1 MADNER
7 DWIDILA
14 KLLPGLSALL
24 AGILVP
30 LVIHVNGERSR
41 QNQLY
46 AEIVSKREAADSDL
60 RAKMFQSLITAF
72 YSDQGSNPHSQ
83 LSLLRLLALN
93 FHEFF
98 DLKPLFEDLRAK
110 LKNKED
116 CKHIQEFLKELAD
129 KQEAMLL
136 HGPGVQSFRILLDEG
151 LANGKTAPGN
161 NSPSYQGHRLA
172 IVATEIN
179 PKEEYVLMQVTDLP
193 DSNDKQVGTGADVR
207 FKLTYGSLPFIDNT
221 KLFDGTRF
229 AVTLDQINESAP
241 KSAVIKIIFFPES
254 YMSSRDRPYMDEMIN
269 QLHDN
274 IQRK

>member
-60 RAKMFQSLITAF
+60 RAKMFQNLITAF
-72 YSDQGSNPHSQ
+72 YGDQANEPRNK

-98 DLKPLFEDLRAK
+98 DLKPLFEDLQTNLNAEERKRFQA
-110 LKNKED
+110 
-116 CKHIQEFLKELAD
+116 FLKELAG

-136 HGPGVQSFRILLDEG
+136 HGPGVQFFRLHLGEG
-151 LANGKTAPGN
+151 MANGMTVPEN
-161 NSPSYQGHRLA
+161 NASYQGHRLG
-172 IVATEIN
+172 VTATEIN
-179 PKEEYVLMQVTDLP
+179 AKEEYVLMQVVDLP
-193 DSNDKQVGTGADVR
+193 DATEKRAGTLAEVR

-221 KLFDGTRF
+221 KLFGGTRF
-229 AVTLDQINESAP
+229 AVTLEQFNEGTP
-241 KSAVIKIIFFPES
+241 KTADIKIIFFPES
-254 YMSSRDRPYMDEMIN
+254 YMSSRDRPYMDELIN

>member
-1 MADNER
+1 MADQER

-60 RAKMFQSLITAF
+60 RAKMFQNLITAF
-72 YSDQGSNPHSQ
+72 YGGQGSDPRNK

-98 DLKPLFEDLRAK
+98 DLKPLFEDLQAK
-110 LKNKED
+110 LNPAER
-116 CKHIQEFLKELAD
+116 QQLQAFLRDLAG

-136 HGPGVQSFRILLDEG
+136 HGPGVNFFRLHLGEG
-151 LANGKTAPGN
+151 MANGMIVPDNNTA
-161 NSPSYQGHRLA
+161 SYQGHRLG
-172 IVATEIN
+172 ITATEIN
-179 PKEEYVLMQVTDLP
+179 AEEEYVLMQVVDLP
-193 DSNDKQVGTGADVR
+193 DTTDKQAGTRAEVR
-207 FKLTYGSLPFIDNT
+207 FKLTYSSLPFIDNT
-221 KLFDGTRF
+221 KLFGGTRF
-229 AVTLDQINESAP
+229 AVTLEQFNEGTP
-241 KSAVIKIIFFPES
+241 KSADIKIIFFPES

-269 QLHDN
+269 QLHDKIN
-274 IQRK
+274 RP

>member
-1 MADNER
+1 MADTER

-60 RAKMFQSLITAF
+60 RAKMFQNLISAF
-72 YSDQGSNPHSQ
+72 YGDQANEPRNKF
-83 LSLLRLLALN
+83 SLLRLLALN

-98 DLKPLFEDLRAK
+98 DLKPLFEDLQTNLNA
-110 LKNKED
+110 ED
-116 CKHIQEFLKELAD
+116 RKRFQAFLRELAG

-136 HGPGVQSFRILLDEG
+136 HGPGVQFFNLHLGEG
-151 LANGKTAPGN
+151 LANGMTVPDN
-161 NSPSYQGHRLA
+161 NTSYQGHRLG
-172 IVATEIN
+172 VTATEIN
-179 PKEEYVLMQVTDLP
+179 AKEEYVLMQVIDLP
-193 DSNDKQVGTGADVR
+193 DSTDKRTGTLAEVR

-229 AVTLDQINESAP
+229 AVTLEQFNEGTP
-241 KSAVIKIIFFPES
+241 KSADIKIIFFPES